1 MRCRRAR
8 ALLQLSRDGELSPSV
23 REQVLR
29 HAAGCVGCGAE
40 LERIRRTDA
49 AIRSIRMVSPVL
61 PDPEGFTREIMQ
73 RAGADRGFA
82 RARRPDGIRWTLSR
96 PRFHSSLRLV
106 AAALVVAF
114 VAQNTID
121 GDRMSRHD
129 RRLSQ
134 IPVTGGAESPVTI
147 PLPASAAALLGAIPE
162 EDVLAG
168 MLRLIRGDRGGSST
182 MMELLRT
189 KYPGL
194 FSITADDGLDQREQA
209 ILASEGRA
217 FVLEVE
223 HYVKLAERN
232 HARN

>member
-1 MRCRRAR
+1 MRCRKAR
-8 ALLQLSRDGELSPSV
+8 ALLQLSRDGELSPPV
-23 REQVLR
+23 REELLR
-29 HAAGCVGCGAE
+29 HAAGCAGCGAE

-61 PDPEGFTREIMQ
+61 PDPEGFTREIVQ
-73 RAGADRGFA
+73 RAGADLGFTRG
-82 RARRPDGIRWTLSR
+82 RRPERNRWTVSR
-96 PRFHSSLRLV
+96 PRFQSSLRLV

-121 GDRMSRHD
+121 GDRMARHD

-134 IPVTGGAESPVTI
+134 ISVTGGGESPAAI
-147 PLPASAAALLGAIPE
+147 RLSISAAGLIGAVPE

-168 MLRLIRGDRGGSST
+168 MLRLIRGDRAGSST
-182 MMELLRT
+182 MMELLRA

-223 HYVKLAERN
+223 QYVKLAEGN